1 MIKKRYPEWI
11 DRILK
16 ENKNVFISGK
26 MYKKYIGNIK
36 KFYNV
41 SQQVYSPADPGTQ
54 EGWTIFICGEKEVK

>member
-1 MIKKRYPEWI
+1 MFKKRYPEWI

-54 EGWTIFICGEKEVK
+54 EGWTIFIYGEKEVI